1 MRFTRELPAALL
13 VSLVGLVGC
22 SSAADEGSSPD
33 TQTAKDKVATSQAT
47 VRVHYPVGSR
57 TLTLTADQA
66 PVTAKNVGD
75 DTWEFTFDGV
85 ASALSVKPVLDGTPA
100 RGPNY
105 TVRAGRTS
113 DIYPHFFNQHGQV
126 STRWRDF
133 KSNVHPQP
141 FGLGRPIEVY
151 LPPSYGENT
160 TVRFPVVY
168 MMDSQIVFGNS
179 VLGTTLMGD
188 MKVDEQLDAAAEA
201 GTIAESIVVG
211 IVSPVSP
218 NLQDPMEAR
227 NLELTPTNAVDPT
240 GSVKKS
246 GDGPKFIAMLTDE
259 LKPLVD
265 SELRT
270 LPGRETTFIGGASL
284 GGLMSVYAG
293 VTRGDVFGGIIAMSS
308 SAFWDNQIAARLVRE
323 AKTGPKQT
331 LRAYADI
338 GGGETYP
345 DTDVKDMM
353 IVTNKALFQ
362 AYAEAGYVE
371 GTNLMTQVT
380 PVIEPGK
387 EHNGKYWAMRVPT
400 AFAFVV
406 GPGR

>member
-1 MRFTRELPAALL
+1 MMRFTRLLPAALL
-13 VSLVGLVGC
+13 ATLVGC
-22 SSAADEGSSPD
+22 SFAADDAPSDPS
-33 TQTAKDKVATSQAT
+33 QTVLGNVATSQAT
-47 VRVHYPVGSR
+47 VRVHYPVGAR
-57 TLTLTADQA
+57 ALTLTADHA
-66 PVTAKNVGD
+66 PVSGQNVGD
-75 DTWEFTFDGV
+75 DTWEFVFDDV

-105 TVRAGRTS
+105 TALAGRTV
-113 DIYPHFFNQHGQV
+113 DIYPHFFDQKGSV
-126 STRWRDF
+126 STRWRNF

-141 FGLGRPIEVY
+141 FGAGRPIEVY
-151 LPPSYGENT
+151 LPPSYEENT
-160 TVRFPVVY
+160 KARFPVIY

-179 VLGTTLMGD
+179 ILGTALMGD

-211 IVSPVSP
+211 ILSPVSL
-218 NLQDPMEAR
+218 NLSDPMEAR
-227 NLELTPTNAVDPT
+227 NLELTPTKAADPT

-246 GDGPKFIAMLTDE
+246 GDGPKFIAMLVDE

-270 LPGRETTFIGGASL
+270 KPARESTFIGGASL

-293 VTRGDVFGGIIAMSS
+293 VTRGDVFGGIVAMSS
-308 SAFWDNQIAARLVRE
+308 SAFWDNRIAARMVRE

-331 LRAYADI
+331 LRVYADI
-338 GGGETYP
+338 GGGEVYP
-345 DTDVKDMM
+345 DTDIKDMM
-353 IVTNKALFQ
+353 IVTNKDLFQ
-362 AYAEAGYVE
+362 AYADAGYVE

-380 PVIEPGK
+380 PVMEPGK

-406 GPGR
+406 GAGR